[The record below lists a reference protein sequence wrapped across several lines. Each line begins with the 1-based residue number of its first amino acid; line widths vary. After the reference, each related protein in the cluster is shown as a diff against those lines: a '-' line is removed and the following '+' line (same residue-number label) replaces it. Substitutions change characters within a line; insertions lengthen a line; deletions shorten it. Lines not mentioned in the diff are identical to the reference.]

1 MNEET
6 KRLIDEVQ
14 GIIDDAAAE
23 KKGRNTEP
31 DEIEIDQ
38 ALDDLKAA
46 MTRNRVSYV
55 ITAIWDLDGDPDA
68 TPAAIVEAKGSDKD
82 IREALAYAVFRIGTD
97 KTKSERTQLLFIGTI
112 TETLY
117 VAALRYKKKL
127 ELGIHD
133 MLKKMNRDGEPKN

>member
-82 IREALAYAVFRIGTD
+82 IREALAHAVFRIGTD

>member
-1 MNEET
+1 MKNDDLMNEVNEMLDNLM
-6 KRLIDEVQ
+6 RPQ
-14 GIIDDAAAE
+14 DDSH
-23 KKGRNTEP
+23 EP

-82 IREALAYAVFRIGTD
+82 IREALAHAVFRIGTD

>member
-1 MNEET
+1 MKNDDLMNEVNEMLDNLM
-6 KRLIDEVQ
+6 RPQ
-14 GIIDDAAAE
+14 DDSH
-23 KKGRNTEP
+23 EP

-55 ITAIWDLDGDPDA
+55 ITAIWDRDGDPGA
-68 TPAAIVEAKGSDKD
+68 TPAARVEAKGSDKD
-82 IREALAYAVFRIGTD
+82 IREALAHAVFRIGTD
-97 KTKSERTQLLFIGTI
+97 KTKSERTQLLFIRTI